1 MEYMCT
7 NQWNNLG
14 TNFLLLRSYTY
25 LYTVGQLHW
34 FDYWLLTIDWCI
46 KVGAGRQAGNSGI
59 SISFA
64 LQITTILWPSSDH
77 TLVSR
82 NCLTIPSLLEFRGQD
97 AQSELWWWYILVWFL
112 NTSLAYIAPF
122 TLNEG
127 FGGLGT
133 ELGAYTSSLVSEPDP
148 LGTRP
153 SGSETTSSFPFL
165 LHSLSLSLEGPLLTK
180 EFAPVDAVL
189 DEGKKDREIAA
200 NDFCH
205 SLINSGTTC

>member
-1 MEYMCT
+1 M
-7 NQWNNLG
+7 
-14 TNFLLLRSYTY
+14 
-25 LYTVGQLHW
+25 V
-34 FDYWLLTIDWCI
+34 
-46 KVGAGRQAGNSGI
+46 
-59 SISFA
+59 
-64 LQITTILWPSSDH
+64 H
-77 TLVSR
+77 TGLVSKHFS
-82 NCLTIPSLLEFRGQD
+82 CLHR
-97 AQSELWWWYILVWFL
+97 
-112 NTSLAYIAPF
+112 PF

-133 ELGAYTSSLVSEPDP
+133 ELGAYNSSLVSEPDP
-148 LGTRP
+148 LGTSP

-205 SLINSGTTC
+205 SFINYVYRYHVLN